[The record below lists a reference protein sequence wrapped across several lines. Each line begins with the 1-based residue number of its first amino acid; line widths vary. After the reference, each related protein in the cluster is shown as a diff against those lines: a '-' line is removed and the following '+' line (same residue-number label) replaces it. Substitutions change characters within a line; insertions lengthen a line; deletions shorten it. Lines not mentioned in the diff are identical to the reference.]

1 MYTRKNLHSLLLWMP
16 LLALGVYGCA
26 GPVDASKA
34 YSRAVIQR
42 GSIVPAE
49 NVRTHEYLNYYEQRF
64 PEPNDLPLALDV
76 RVGNTQIP
84 SDGGEV
90 WLQVGLQARH
100 AENNVRT
107 PLNLALVLDCS
118 GSMSDEG
125 KMTYLKQSLMVLL
138 ESLDPDDLV
147 SIIGYN
153 DAAWLVRAAQPVGTG
168 AWIETALQSVYPG
181 GSTNLHAGMM
191 LGFDQVD
198 RGFDIRRN
206 NRVLL
211 LTDGIANRGV
221 TDPDRIAA
229 DALAYNQ
236 QGIYLSVV
244 GLGMDMDDRL
254 LTKLA
259 QQGRGAY
266 HFVDSAKEMD
276 KVFLKEVAG
285 LVERVANDVRIS
297 IVPAQGVSLLHVTGF
312 GGTPPAEGAQVIL
325 HDLGAGDS
333 QVLMARLQ
341 VTAGQVGSRPLV
353 EVALT
358 YQDAF
363 AQRAR
368 EARQMVSIQVADIH
382 EYDPLMDVELRRN
395 ATIVRMAEALIEI
408 DHLFNQGRYLQAW
421 NIANQMEKDLR
432 AMASLAGDQQM
443 VEDADL
449 FLRYQMTLAAALG
462 YDPSQT
468 EFNPTPPPPSQDQP
482 QRWGGSS
489 PTPLP
494 TISVK

>member
-1 MYTRKNLHSLLLWMP
+1 
-16 LLALGVYGCA
+16 
-26 GPVDASKA
+26 
-34 YSRAVIQR
+34 
-42 GSIVPAE
+42 
-49 NVRTHEYLNYYEQRF
+49 
-64 PEPNDLPLALDV
+64 
-76 RVGNTQIP
+76 
-84 SDGGEV
+84 
-90 WLQVGLQARH
+90 
-100 AENNVRT
+100 
-107 PLNLALVLDCS
+107 
-118 GSMSDEG
+118 
-125 KMTYLKQSLMVLL
+125 
-138 ESLDPDDLV
+138 
-147 SIIGYN
+147 
-153 DAAWLVRAAQPVGTG
+153 
-168 AWIETALQSVYPG
+168 
-181 GSTNLHAGMM
+181 MM

-198 RGFDIRRN
+198 RSFDIRRN

-229 DALAYNQ
+229 DALTYNQ

-244 GLGMDMDDRL
+244 GLGMDMDDGL
-254 LTKLA
+254 LTMLA

-266 HFVDSAKEMD
+266 HFVDSLQEMD
-276 KVFLKEVAG
+276 KVFRKEVAG

-297 IVPAQGVSLLHVTGF
+297 IVPTQGTRLLHVTGF
-312 GGTPPAEGAQVIL
+312 EGTPPATGAQVIL
-325 HDLGAGDS
+325 HDMGAGDS

-341 VTAGQVGSRPLV
+341 VTAGPLGSRLLA

-368 EARQMVSIQVADIH
+368 EARQMVSIQVADVYD
-382 EYDPLMDVELRRN
+382 YDPLVDVEVRRN

-421 NIANQMEKDLR
+421 NIANKMEKELR
-432 AMASLAGDQQM
+432 ALASRAGDQQM

-449 FLRYQMTLAAALG
+449 FLRYQMTLTAALG
-462 YDPSQT
+462 YDPSQA
-468 EFNPTPPPPSQDQP
+468 EFSPTPLPSSQDQP

-494 TISVK
+494 TISVR